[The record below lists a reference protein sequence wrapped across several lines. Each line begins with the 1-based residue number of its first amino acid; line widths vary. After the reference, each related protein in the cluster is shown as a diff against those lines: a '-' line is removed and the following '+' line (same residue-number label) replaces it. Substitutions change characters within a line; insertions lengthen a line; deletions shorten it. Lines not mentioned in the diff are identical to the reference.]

1 MKYILMIWVCS
12 FLNGPNC
19 SLPMTSEKTYDSWY
33 ECTQVAY
40 AKSRQIVTKLGYA
53 YVNEYEIA
61 TKFTCKLDE
70 PPI

>member
-19 SLPMTSEKTYDSWY
+19 SAPLINEKPYDSWY
-33 ECTQVAY
+33 ECTQAAY
-40 AKSRQIVTKLGYA
+40 TKSRQLITKLGYA
-53 YVNEYEIA
+53 YVNEYNVA
-61 TKFTCKLDE
+61 VKFACKAMD